1 MDKKAHSNNQNCEK
15 GSPASVREKQI
26 EDREVLFLNSQV
38 SKNEK
43 ERKYLL
49 LMEIWGRESSDTLL
63 IKVYILQLIWKA
75 TWHYLPKFKVLLPL
89 TSKPISRNLSHKIIA
104 LAHKNT
110 CTRLF
115 ATTLLM
121 VEKNQGWSARSP
133 SRNGLINRAHPLHG
147 PFATIKI

>member
-1 MDKKAHSNNQNCEK
+1 MRKDPQPRSEK
-15 GSPASVREKQI
+15 SKLKI
-26 EDREVLFLNSQV
+26 EREVLFLNSQV

-49 LMEIWGRESSDTLL
+49 LMEIGGRGSSDTLL
-63 IKVYILQLIWKA
+63 IKVYILQPIWKA

-89 TSKPISRNLSHKIIA
+89 TSKPISRNLSHKIRA
-104 LAHKNT
+104 LAHKNA
-110 CTRLF
+110 CTKLF

-121 VEKNQGWSARSP
+121 VEKNRGWSARSP
-133 SRNGLINRAHPLHG
+133 SRNGLINGAHPLHG